1 MSAQFDLEQ
10 HILKCWNITEDIT
23 DIATDLSEGH
33 MDTAEAV
40 QALQA
45 YSQVYQ
51 RRFDRCF
58 GQFEDFCGEV
68 RDLRLNNS
76 ELAQMAQSP
85 GPGASMGKKAKSK
98 QHKKVDQ

>member
-10 HILKCWNITEDIT
+10 HILKCWNITDDIT
-23 DIATDLSEGH
+23 DIATDLAEGH
-33 MDTAEAV
+33 MTTAEAV

-45 YSQVYQ
+45 YAQVYQ

-58 GQFEDFCGEV
+58 GQFEDFCSEV
-68 RDLRLNNS
+68 RDLRLSNA
-76 ELAQMAQSP
+76 ELAQSP

>member
-10 HILKCWNITEDIT
+10 YILKCWNITDDIT
-23 DIATDLSEGH
+23 DIATDLAEGH
-33 MDTAEAV
+33 MDSAEAV

-45 YSQVYQ
+45 YAQVYQ

-68 RDLRLNNS
+68 RDLRLS
-76 ELAQMAQSP
+76 AAGLAQSP
-85 GPGASMGKKAKSK
+85 DPGASMGKKEKIQTAQKG
-98 QHKKVDQ
+98 

>member
-10 HILKCWNITEDIT
+10 NILKCWNITDDVR
-23 DIATDLSEGH
+23 DIAMDLAEGH
-33 MDTAEAV
+33 MTTTEAA

-45 YSQVYQ
+45 YAQVYQ

-58 GQFEDFCGEV
+58 GQFEDFCREV
-68 RDLRLNNS
+68 HDLRLNNA
-76 ELAQMAQSP
+76 ELAQSP
-85 GPGASMGKKAKSK
+85 GPVASMGKKAKSK